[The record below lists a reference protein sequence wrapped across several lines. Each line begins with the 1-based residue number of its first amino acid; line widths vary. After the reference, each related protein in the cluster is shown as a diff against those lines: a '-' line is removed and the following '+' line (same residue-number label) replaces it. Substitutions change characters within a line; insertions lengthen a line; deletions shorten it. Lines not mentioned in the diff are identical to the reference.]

1 MAFTTGGLIEAAHF
15 NAIQSTV
22 ANVLG
27 TGSGN
32 SGYGQALQSAQVA
45 AAQLIEDDHLNT
57 LRLDIRKAYLHQ
69 NNSYPTLNVVSTANT
84 VDYVNVLSNSW
95 SLFETLANNINTN
108 RNTISASRLTSAA
121 TASSYVRTPVWNAT
135 RVGSFTVTFASATAA
150 RHFFNTGGAVQIS
163 MNISG
168 SAISKVTDWNT
179 LFNTNMG
186 TLTFANLASSR
197 SGSGGTLSSSVAYTT
212 LTTTF
217 QTVYTTTSSGTYA
230 ANNFNIQVRFTS
242 VSNLAIEF
250 QITLNDAAVGNVD
263 ENVNGNLNINVN
275 RRIANGAL
283 SDPITIAAPTFSA
296 MSGTV
301 TT

>member
-108 RNTISASRLTSAA
+108 RNTISASRLTTAA
-121 TASSYVRTPVWNAT
+121 TASSYVRTTTWNAT
-135 RVGSFTVTFASATAA
+135 RVGNFTVTFASATAA
-150 RHFFNTGGAVQIS
+150 RHFFNTGGAVQIDMS
-163 MNISG
+163 
-168 SAISKVTDWNT
+168 VTAGAAKNNDWNT
-179 LFNTNMG
+179 LFITNMG

-197 SGSGGTLSSSVAYTT
+197 SGSGGTLTSSVAYTT

-217 QTVYTTTSSGTYA
+217 QTVYTVSSGGTYSS
-230 ANNFNIQVRFTS
+230 NNFNIQVRFTS

-250 QITLNDAAVGNVD
+250 QITLNDAAVGNID
-263 ENVNGNLNINVN
+263 EDVQANLNINVN

-283 SDPITIAAPTFSA
+283 SDPITIAEPTFGA

-301 TT
+301 TA